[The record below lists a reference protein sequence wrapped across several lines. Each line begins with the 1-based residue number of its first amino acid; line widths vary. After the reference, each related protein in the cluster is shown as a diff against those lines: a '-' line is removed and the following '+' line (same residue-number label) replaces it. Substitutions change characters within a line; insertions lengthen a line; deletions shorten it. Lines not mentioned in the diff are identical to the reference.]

1 MDSETTFDFDAW
13 LAATK
18 KIPKGNI
25 AEALK
30 AVVARKNAIDLEPEI
45 FAQRNQTATV
55 YHAASNHEKLD
66 GVVVWQAP
74 IADFAAYP
82 SGFEVLHDGKRW
94 VNLSQDIAVGVP
106 GVDPAWQEVVQIEEV
121 NPGE

>member
-1 MDSETTFDFDAW
+1 MFNFDAW

-18 KIPKGNI
+18 KIPKTNI

-45 FAQRNQTATV
+45 FAQRNETATV
-55 YHAASNHEKLD
+55 YHASSTHGKID
-66 GVVVWQAP
+66 GVVVWVAP

-82 SGFEVLHDGKRW
+82 SGFEVMHGGKRW
-94 VNLSQDIAVGVP
+94 VNVSQDVATGEP
-106 GVDPAWQEVVQIEEV
+106 GVDEAWQEVHVIQGYEV
-121 NPGE
+121 TPGE